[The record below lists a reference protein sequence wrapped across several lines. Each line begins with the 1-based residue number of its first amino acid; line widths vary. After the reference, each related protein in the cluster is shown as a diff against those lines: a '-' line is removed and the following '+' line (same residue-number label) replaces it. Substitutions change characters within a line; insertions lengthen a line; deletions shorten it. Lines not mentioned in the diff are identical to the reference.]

1 MSTNTPP
8 APGRPSPRPTP
19 RLSPAFHRFWAGSL
33 SSNLADGIML
43 TALPMLAAALT
54 NDPLAVAGLTA
65 ARYLPWLLFGLL
77 AGALVDRVDR
87 VRAMVA
93 ANLLRAAAITAL
105 AILTA
110 TGNATVTTLYIVMFA
125 AMTCEIVYDTA
136 GRAIL
141 PALARTALDRANG
154 RLVGG
159 REVAQEFAGAPLGG
173 FLFAIAAALP
183 LATNAG
189 AYALGALILL
199 GLPLTARRAP
209 APPTDQPATPPADP
223 VRAVLHDI
231 GQGLRHI
238 HTDPPLRALIL
249 FGATLNLGAAA
260 VTAVFVLTVQDH
272 YGVPPHLFGVFL
284 ATAALG
290 AIGGALLAGNT
301 AHRIGRYRGITAGY
315 LAQAA
320 FCTLFALAPDAP
332 TAAAAWTLVAAASA
346 YGTVLSSGILQQ
358 IVPEHLM
365 GRVSSAKQM
374 LGLGLAPAGA
384 LLGGL
389 LARADLR
396 APALFGAAVFTAAT
410 LLALRHLRTA
420 TARADANEQAARAD
434 PAH

>member
-154 RLVGG
+154 R
-159 REVAQEFAGAPLGG
+159 
-173 FLFAIAAALP
+173 
-183 LATNAG
+183 
-189 AYALGALILL
+189 
-199 GLPLTARRAP
+199 
-209 APPTDQPATPPADP
+209 
-223 VRAVLHDI
+223 
-231 GQGLRHI
+231 
-238 HTDPPLRALIL
+238 
-249 FGATLNLGAAA
+249 
-260 VTAVFVLTVQDH
+260 
-272 YGVPPHLFGVFL
+272 
-284 ATAALG
+284 
-290 AIGGALLAGNT
+290 
-301 AHRIGRYRGITAGY
+301 
-315 LAQAA
+315 
-320 FCTLFALAPDAP
+320 
-332 TAAAAWTLVAAASA
+332 
-346 YGTVLSSGILQQ
+346 
-358 IVPEHLM
+358 IV
-365 GRVSSAKQM
+365 
-374 LGLGLAPAGA
+374 
-384 LLGGL
+384 
-389 LARADLR
+389 
-396 APALFGAAVFTAAT
+396 
-410 LLALRHLRTA
+410 
-420 TARADANEQAARAD
+420 
-434 PAH
+434 

>member
-1 MSTNTPP
+1 MTTNTPP
-8 APGRPSPRPTP
+8 P
-19 RLSPAFHRFWAGSL
+19 LSAAFHRFWAGSL

-87 VRAMVA
+87 VRAMIA

-125 AMTCEIVYDTA
+125 AMTCEIVYDIA
-136 GRAIL
+136 ARAIL
-141 PALARTALDRANG
+141 PSLARTGIDRANG

-183 LATNAG
+183 LAANAG

-209 APPTDQPATPPADP
+209 TPPTDQPTTHPAPNP

-231 GQGLRHI
+231 AQGLHHI

-249 FGATLNLGAAA
+249 FGAAINLGAAA

-272 YGVPPHLFGVFL
+272 HGVPPHLFGVFL

-290 AIGGALLAGNT
+290 AILGALLAGNT
-301 AHRIGRYRGITAGY
+301 AHHIGRHRGITLGF

-320 FCTLFALAPDAP
+320 FCVLFALAPNAP
-332 TAAAAWTLVAAASA
+332 VAATAWTLVAAASA

-358 IVPEHLM
+358 IVPEHLL
-365 GRVSSAKQM
+365 GRVSSAKQT
-374 LGLGLAPAGA
+374 LGFALAPAGA

-389 LARADLR
+389 LARTDLR
-396 APALFGAAVFTAAT
+396 LPALFGAAVFTTAT
-410 LLALRHLRTA
+410 LLILRHLRAA
-420 TARADANEQAARAD
+420 TDRADANERAARAD